1 MKYTIETMSNLT
13 PKTWSIV
20 PETLRNSKPLESF
33 KLKTRKCNPECSC
46 RLYRVYLKG
55 FFT

>member
-1 MKYTIETMSNLT
+1 MKYTIETMSHLT

-33 KLKTRKCNPECSC
+33 KLKTRKC